1 MLIRVGHERSLQMDL
16 MLAGWMSCIAGALN
30 AVGFLI
36 AGSFTA
42 NMTGNISM
50 FVEHLA
56 DRETILALSFAG
68 LVLTFIIGATFAA
81 LVIQTG
87 EARGIRTIYGWVTA
101 FEGAILLA
109 LGAAFLIG
117 PAWAEETHLVIVLSF
132 VMGLQNAMTTMIS
145 KARVRTTH
153 ASGMATDLGIE
164 IAAFMGQGQDRSDAL
179 PKLKLH
185 SLTLFSFAFGGLAGV
200 FGYLW
205 CSNWLFVLSGVLL
218 IVIAMPTLLA
228 RR

>member
-1 MLIRVGHERSLQMDL
+1 MLIRVGQERSLQMDL

-81 LVIQTG
+81 LIIQTG

-117 PAWAEETHLVIVLSF
+117 PTWAQETHLVIVLSF
-132 VMGLQNAMTTMIS
+132 IMGLQNAMTTMIS

-164 IAAFMGQGQDRSDAL
+164 IAALMGKGQDRSDAIA
-179 PKLKLH
+179 KFKLH
-185 SLTLFSFAFGGLAGV
+185 SLTLFSFAFGGLCGV
-200 FGYLW
+200 FGYIW
-205 CSNWLFVLSGVLL
+205 FSNWLFLFSGAML
-218 IVIAMPTLLA
+218 IVIALPTLLLQD
-228 RR
+228 

>member
-117 PAWAEETHLVIVLSF
+117 PAWAEEAHLVIVLSF

-200 FGYLW
+200 FGYL
-205 CSNWLFVLSGVLL
+205 CFSNWLFVLSGVLL
-218 IVIAMPTLLA
+218 IFIAMPTLLA

>member
-1 MLIRVGHERSLQMDL
+1 MLIRVGQERSLQMDL

-81 LVIQTG
+81 LIIQTG
-87 EARGIRTIYGWVTA
+87 EARGIRTIYGWVTS
-101 FEGAILLA
+101 FEGMILLA

-117 PAWAEETHLVIVLSF
+117 PTWAQETHLVIVLSF
-132 VMGLQNAMTTMIS
+132 IMGLQNAMTTMIS

-164 IAAFMGQGQDRSDAL
+164 IAALMGKGQDRSDAMA
-179 PKLKLH
+179 KFKLH
-185 SLTLFSFAFGGLAGV
+185 SLTLFSFAFGGLCGV
-200 FGYLW
+200 FGYIW
-205 CSNWLFVLSGVLL
+205 FSNWLFVISGAML
-218 IVIAMPTLLA
+218 IFIALPTLLLQD
-228 RR
+228 